1 MFFLNVPN
9 DSVIERLTLRSTD
22 PITGDRYHSL
32 YNPPRTQEVKD
43 RLEKHHKDEEEK
55 VKSRLSQYHAY
66 VEELADLYTQGQQIN
81 ADQDPHTVFECI
93 ESMIV
98 NPLPKKFM

>member
-1 MFFLNVPN
+1 LISLYLYNLVYVLHKML
-9 DSVIERLTLRSTD
+9 
-22 PITGDRYHSL
+22 HSL
-32 YNPPRTQEVKD
+32 LSVNCSTPD
-43 RLEKHHKDEEEK
+43 
-55 VKSRLSQYHAY
+55 LSQYHAY

-98 NPLPKKFM
+98 NPLPKKFMWGIETNLFMDLW